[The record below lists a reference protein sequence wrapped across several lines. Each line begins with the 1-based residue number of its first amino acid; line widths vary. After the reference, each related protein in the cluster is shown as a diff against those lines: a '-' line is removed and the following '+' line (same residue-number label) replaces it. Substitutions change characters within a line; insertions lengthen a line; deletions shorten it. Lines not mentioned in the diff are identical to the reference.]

1 MQIHGFAKL
10 TLLDYPGKIA
20 ATIFTGGCNFRC
32 PFCHNAVLVLNPNA
46 QPKIDENEIL
56 KELESR
62 KNKLEGVCITG
73 GEPTLCRDLPD
84 FIAKIREHGF
94 LVKLDSNGTNPDML
108 EDLISR
114 KLIDFVA
121 MDIKSSPEGYGK
133 ATGLKDISMDNIF
146 RSTDLLMQSGTDYEF
161 RTTVVD
167 GIHTADD
174 FKKIGIWL
182 KGAKAYYLQQYK
194 DSGDLIAPKGLS
206 APSKETLEKYRGI
219 LLPYIPNTSIRGI
232 D

>member
-10 TLLDYPGKIA
+10 TLLDYPGQIA

-32 PFCHNAVLVLNPNA
+32 PFCHNAILVLNPNA
-46 QPKIDENEIL
+46 QPRIDENEIL

-73 GEPTLCRDLPD
+73 GEPTLCRDLPE
-84 FIAKIREHGF
+84 FIAKVREMGF

-108 EDLISR
+108 EDLIGHR
-114 KLIDFVA
+114 LIDFVA
-121 MDIKSSPEGYGK
+121 MDIKSSPEGYSK
-133 ATGLKDISMDNIF
+133 ATGLKDMSMDDIF
-146 RSTDLLMQSGTDYEF
+146 RSTDLLMQSGIDYEF

-194 DSGDLIAPKGLS
+194 DSGDLIAPEGLS
-206 APSKETLEKYRGI
+206 APSKETLETYRSI